1 MGLENAARRALAAAA
16 FAIGLAAMPGLARA
30 EFGKPIEISGPGE
43 ARQPH
48 VAADA
53 SGNAVIVWRQ
63 ADGENLLIQ
72 SRSRAADGTLGT
84 IEPLSKAGEKSDAPQ
99 IGMSAAGDALV
110 VWNTGQIQS
119 RARSAAGVLGPIETL
134 SKTNAAAP
142 QVAMNSGGVALVV
155 WRRFDSVIRIQARA
169 RSAGGGLGPIQT
181 LSDDEHNADVPQ
193 VAINDLGDALVVWR
207 HFDGTHWQVQART
220 RFASGRLGKV
230 RTLSSAAEDA
240 QAPHV
245 ALDAQGNALVA
256 WQSLNGRIQ
265 ASQGTLAGGFGAV
278 ETVSKGD
285 PSFRAGSPV
294 VALDGEGNGLIAW
307 NRAVESLG
315 GPIVEARV
323 RSAAGDY
330 GRIQKLSSTRGNV
343 PSVAMQADGT
353 AVVIWARFDGTV
365 GRVEARTFSAGAF
378 GSRQT
383 LSSTRHNA
391 DATDVALA
399 GDGRAI
405 AVWERQDGPGD
416 VQIEASVGP

>member
-1 MGLENAARRALAAAA
+1 MTVKDAARRALAAAC
-16 FAIGLAAMPGLARA
+16 AIGLAAMPGLARA
-30 EFGKPIEISGPGE
+30 EFGKPIEISGSGE

-63 ADGENLLIQ
+63 SDGDNLLIQ
-72 SRSRAADGTLGT
+72 SRSWAADGTLGK
-84 IEPLSKAGEKSDAPQ
+84 IERLSPAGKRSDAPQ
-99 IGMSAAGDALV
+99 IAMSAAGDALV

-119 RARSAAGVLGPIETL
+119 RARSAAGVLGPIQIL
-134 SKTNAAAP
+134 SQTNAAAP
-142 QVAMNSGGVALVV
+142 QVAMNSGGAALVV

-169 RSAGGGLGPIQT
+169 RSASGVLGPIQT
-181 LSDDEHNADVPQ
+181 LSDSEQNADVPQ
-193 VAINDLGDALVVWR
+193 VAINDLGDAVVVWR
-207 HFDGTHWQVQART
+207 HFDGTHWRVQART
-220 RFASGRLGKV
+220 RFASGRLGTL

-265 ASQGTLAGGFGAV
+265 ASQGTLAGGFGTV

-285 PSFRAGSPV
+285 PNFRAGSPA
-294 VALDGEGNGLIAW
+294 VAVDGQGNGLIAW

-315 GPIVEARV
+315 GPIVEARA

-353 AVVIWARFDGTV
+353 AVVIWGRFDGTV
-365 GRVEARTFSAGAF
+365 GRVEARTFSAGAA
-378 GSRQT
+378 GPRQT
-383 LSSTRHNA
+383 LSSTKQYVDAPDIAIA
-391 DATDVALA
+391 D
-399 GDGRAI
+399 DGLAI
-405 AVWERQDGPGD
+405 AVWERQNGPGD
-416 VQIEASVGP
+416 VQIEAAIGP